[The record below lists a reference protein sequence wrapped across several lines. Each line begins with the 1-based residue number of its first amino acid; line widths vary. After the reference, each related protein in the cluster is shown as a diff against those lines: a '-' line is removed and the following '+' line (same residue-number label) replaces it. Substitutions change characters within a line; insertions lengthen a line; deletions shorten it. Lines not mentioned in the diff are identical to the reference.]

1 MAPIRQPNDGFLTK
15 VQFPLYSVQMITS
28 RHVMVAGGGG
38 SAKTG
43 VTNGF
48 VRQNIILKFKIEYIF
63 YPINL

>member
-1 MAPIRQPNDGFLTK
+1 MAPIRRPNDVLLAK

-38 SAKTG
+38 SSKTG

-48 VRQNIILKFKIEYIF
+48 VR
-63 YPINL
+63 